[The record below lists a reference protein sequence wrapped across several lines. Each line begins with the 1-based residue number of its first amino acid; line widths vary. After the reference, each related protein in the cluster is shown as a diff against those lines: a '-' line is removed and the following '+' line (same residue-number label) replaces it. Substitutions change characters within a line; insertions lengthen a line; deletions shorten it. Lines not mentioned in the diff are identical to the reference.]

1 MLPLSESSQAVRY
14 CLRRRV
20 RNCFRKN
27 ATGNTCMLELPPE
40 GLRQPHSHK
49 EGVRHDER
57 MPDFQALQN
66 A

>member
-1 MLPLSESSQAVRY
+1 
-14 CLRRRV
+14 
-20 RNCFRKN
+20 
-27 ATGNTCMLELPPE
+27 MLELPPE